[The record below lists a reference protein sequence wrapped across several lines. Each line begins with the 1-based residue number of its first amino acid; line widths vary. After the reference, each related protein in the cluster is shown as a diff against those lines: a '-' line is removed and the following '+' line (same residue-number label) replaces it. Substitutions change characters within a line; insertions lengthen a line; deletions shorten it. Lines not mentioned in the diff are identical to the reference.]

1 MNKIERVVIY
11 SLFVLALIPLTI
23 FDFSI
28 SSNLYNPDSIFGKI
42 FYIGGQAP
50 FLIFGTFATG
60 LAYFFRPKQSKKAN
74 VWFGILFL
82 FVSIA
87 MALYSG
93 SELASGVNR
102 LCGKPWHGFT
112 KTLMAVPFSI
122 PCFLIGFIPAALLR
136 NHKAHEKEIFVF
148 AFMITFYALY
158 ILVFTNLLKVIAYR
172 PRFRLL
178 ASVYEGESLA
188 SHWRPWYAWQT
199 FFSKKNY
206 TSDLEAAGVA
216 YSLDDFLSYPSGH
229 TIVAIGVLMI
239 AYFPGL
245 EQKKVWLRPLCYV
258 FGAIVGL
265 SRIFL
270 GDHNA
275 TDSLFGFY
283 LGVVA
288 IDVLF
293 AIIQPRFAA
302 FLEKKNVIDIQKELA

>member
-1 MNKIERVVIY
+1 MNKVERIIVY
-11 SLFVLALIPLTI
+11 SLFVAALIPLTI
-23 FDFSI
+23 FDFNI
-28 SSNLYNPDSIFGKI
+28 SSNLYNPSSVFGKI
-42 FYIGGQAP
+42 FYVGGQAP
-50 FLIFGTFATG
+50 FLIFGTFVTG
-60 LAYFFRPKQSKKAN
+60 LAFFFRPKESKKAN
-74 VWFGILFL
+74 IWFGVLFL
-82 FVSIA
+82 FMSIA

-93 SELASGVNR
+93 SELANGVNR
-102 LCGKPWHGFT
+102 LCGKPWHGFI
-112 KTLMAVPFSI
+112 KILMAIPFSI
-122 PCFLIGFIPAALLR
+122 PRFLAGFIPAVLLR
-136 NHKAHEKEIFVF
+136 NHKSHEKEIFVF

-178 ASVYEGESLA
+178 ASLYEGESLA

-199 FFSKKNY
+199 FLSKGNY
-206 TSDLEAAGVA
+206 ASDLEAAGVA

-229 TIVAIGVLMI
+229 TIVAIGALMI

-245 EQKKVWLRPLCYV
+245 EDKKIWLRPLCYA

-283 LGVVA
+283 LGVIA
-288 IDVLF
+288 IDILF
-293 AIIQPRFAA
+293 AVVQPRFAA
-302 FLEKKNVIDIQKELA
+302 FLEKKNIVWPQNETV